1 MSRFNNLRLAYR
13 LGLAFGAMVL
23 ALVVIGAVSVSK
35 ISALDAGATDLSD
48 HDMVSQQH
56 VLNIQ
61 GGVQRTSYLVTS
73 HLYVHDGELAV
84 QDGVGKE
91 ITALT
96 KSGDAELAGL
106 KTSAD
111 GADAK
116 PLIAR
121 PAGA

>member
-35 ISALDAGATDLSD
+35 ISPLDAGATDLSD
-48 HDMVSQQH
+48 HDMGSQQH

-61 GGVQRTSYLVTS
+61 GGLQRTSYLVTS

-84 QDGVGKE
+84 QDQVAKQ
-91 ITALT
+91 IATLT
-96 KSGDAELAGL
+96 KAGDADLKGL
-106 KTSAD
+106 NAASAQ
-111 GADAK
+111 
-116 PLIAR
+116 P
-121 PAGA
+121 

>member
-35 ISALDAGATDLSD
+35 ISALDARATDLSD
-48 HDMVSQQH
+48 HHMVSQQH

-73 HLYVHDGELAV
+73 HLYVHAGEPAV
-84 QDGVGKE
+84 QTQAPKQ
-91 ITALT
+91 IAPLF
-96 KSGDAELAGL
+96 KAGDATPKALKAAG
-106 KTSAD
+106 D
-111 GADAK
+111 E
-116 PLIAR
+116 
-121 PAGA
+121 PAST